1 MPPDDA
7 ASASAPTPPP
17 PRGIRRRRFTSVLIG
32 VILLAGAGLAAV
44 NVVDPQRR
52 QELQAAAVE
61 PSKPSVTL
69 VRPKV
74 GGALTEVRLPATV
87 EALNAAK
94 LHARAG
100 GYVREWF
107 HDIGE
112 SVKKGEI
119 LASIDSPDLDQ
130 QLIQARADLVRAKAD
145 SDLADSTA
153 DRWTVLAVKSY
164 VSQQAKDEKVSDA
177 ASKQGLLKAAQANVA
192 RLEAL
197 SNYKNIVAPF
207 DGVVTSRNVDVGD
220 LAGTGAASARA
231 LFTVD
236 DISKVRVY
244 LRAPQDLTEGL
255 TPGSKATL
263 SLPQYPGRL
272 FGAELVSTSHSI
284 AEDSRS
290 VLIQLQAENRDE
302 KLWPGAYA
310 EVTLQVPSRPSVLH
324 VPSSS
329 LIFDGRGMQVAVV
342 QSGRVTL
349 TPVRLGRNF
358 GEEVEILSGLQSSSE
373 IVKSPPD
380 TLKDG
385 DEIQVATSHDT
396 SEDPV
401 LQAAK

>member
-1 MPPDDA
+1 MPPDDH
-7 ASASAPTPPP
+7 APSGTPTAQ
-17 PRGIRRRRFTSVLIG
+17 RSRRRRLKPVIIG
-32 VILLAGAGLAAV
+32 AILLAGTGLAATNMV
-44 NVVDPQRR
+44 NPEPR
-52 QELQAAAVE
+52 QDLQSAVVE

-74 GGALTEVRLPATV
+74 GEALTEVRLPATV

-107 HDIGE
+107 HDIGD

-145 SDLADSTA
+145 ADLADATA

-177 ASKQGLLKAAQANVA
+177 ASKHGLLKAAEANVA

-197 SNYKNIVAPF
+197 SDYKNIVAPF
-207 DGVVTSRNVDVGD
+207 DGVVTSRKVDVGD
-220 LAGTGAASARA
+220 LVGTGATSARA

-244 LRAPQDLTEGL
+244 LRAPQDLTVGL
-255 TPGSKATL
+255 KPGTKAAL
-263 SLPQYPGRL
+263 ALPQYPGRH
-272 FGAELVSTSHSI
+272 FEADLVSTSNALS
-284 AEDSRS
+284 EDSRS
-290 VLIQLQAENRDE
+290 VLVQFQAANRDG

-310 EVTLQVPSRPSVLH
+310 EVTLQVPSRPSILH
-324 VPSSS
+324 VPSSA

-342 QSGRVTL
+342 QDDRVVL

-358 GEEVEILSGLQSSSE
+358 GDEVEILSGLQSDSE
-373 IVKSPPD
+373 IVKNPPD

-385 DEIQVATSHDT
+385 DEIQVASLHDT
-396 SEDPV
+396 ADERV
-401 LQAAK
+401 QQASK